1 MTEQC
6 NELKNIKYKSML
18 LSGNSNNTMNAPRNT
33 KNSSLKNLDAFLE
46 AEKARN
52 KKESWSRLD
61 KTVKLRKLYEW
72 GENHCKEKKWS
83 ETNGKQL
90 KIFLKHCLD
99 KKRLN
104 RVKDVTYD
112 KNGNASAFAYLDYVE
127 MQAKCE
133 LKYNGGQLVFSE
145 PFTVGIGNVTKS
157 GLALLSTIA
166 ITGILSLFA
175 HIIAL
180 SISEI

>member
-112 KNGNASAFAYLDYVE
+112 KNTGKVTNIPNLQF
-127 MQAKCE
+127 
-133 LKYNGGQLVFSE
+133 LKNR
-145 PFTVGIGNVTKS
+145 FTLKRNDRRQSTVKSLGVGRKNK
-157 GLALLSTIA
+157 TIKKNDKE
-166 ITGILSLFA
+166 TNNN
-175 HIIAL
+175 
-180 SISEI
+180 